1 MPFPA
6 GPLAAVILAWAAPQA
21 EQDVLAFAD
30 AFDRAQLAK
39 DVAALEEMVAD
50 TLVFIDSTG
59 RRQDKKA
66 FIAGWSTPGDR
77 FDPVVLADRVVVPL
91 GPDVAVVS
99 AEATLSGTSGGKRF
113 SSRFRFADTFV
124 RSGGKWRATHIQVTP
139 IR

>member
-1 MPFPA
+1 MPFA
-6 GPLAAVILAWAAPQA
+6 AAPLAAMLLAWAAPQA

-50 TLVFIDSTG
+50 TLVFVDSSG
-59 RRQDKKA
+59 KRQDKQA
-66 FIAGWSTPGDR
+66 FIAGWSAPGDR
-77 FDPVVLADRVVVPL
+77 FDPVVLTDRVVVPL
-91 GPDVAVVS
+91 GPDAAVVS

-124 RSGGKWRATHIQVTP
+124 RSGGKWRVTYIQVTP